1 MEMFRPRICRLF
13 CIILFSFYGCKSN
26 GLFDISK
33 IICYFFIAFSLILS
47 ERIVFSP
54 AFPALLTKC
63 QTNRSTRRMLAP
75 KYDWVDSEALLRRF
89 AKYTLLPIHR
99 KRYPDR
105 ASRGHPA
112 FTRTSPAPNPTHF
125 ITFQF
130 VDTALLLENETRC
143 FCVSFSKDLT
153 SADETIVFGR

>member
-54 AFPALLTKC
+54 AFPSLLTKC
-63 QTNRSTRRMLAP
+63 QTNRSTESMLAP

-105 ASRGHPA
+105 AFRGHPA
-112 FTRTSPAPNPTHF
+112 FDRTSPAPNPTHF

-130 VDTALLLENETRC
+130 VDTALLLESETRC

-153 SADETIVFGR
+153 SGHETIVFGR

>member
-1 MEMFRPRICRLF
+1 MFRPRICRLF

-54 AFPALLTKC
+54 AFPSLLTKC
-63 QTNRSTRRMLAP
+63 QTNRFTGRMLAS
-75 KYDWVDSEALLRRF
+75 KYDLVDSEALLRRF

-105 ASRGHPA
+105 AFRGHPA
-112 FTRTSPAPNPTHF
+112 FARTFPAPNPTHF